1 MKYKFKK
8 CIIALAVMSAI
19 TQAFAAPTN
28 SNTIDSS
35 GTSIVSKY
43 GAIAI
48 GPDNKVD
55 SVNSSVIGTENTVE
69 GEGRGFVLGNVNSVY
84 GTLKDNYAIM
94 FGIGLSNNGYNNCVA
109 FGSAL
114 TSVGCTSN
122 SQFNVGGLT
131 VSNIGNA
138 VQDSDAVN
146 LGQVKGYLAPINS
159 SVTNLQS
166 TQAVHTTQINEL
178 QLKTNLTDSNLSS
191 LQNQFTSYV
200 SSCDSTCHSTYSTYG
215 PFRGSKSDR
224 CSYWKNSRSSSRA

>member
-114 TSVGCTSN
+114 TSVGCTAN

-200 SSCDSTCHSTYSTYG
+200 SSVVTAPVTPPTA